1 MRNEAAVQLPCIGED
16 SQPTEMAD
24 IIASMSFVPARKW
37 HNLAE
42 EVLDDADGYYQKV
55 EKRAA
60 DRLTENAAKTQR
72 FSWPWKKNDRRS

>member
-1 MRNEAAVQLPCIGED
+1 MSTAYPAR
-16 SQPTEMAD
+16 S
-24 IIASMSFVPARKW
+24 SFVTARKW

-60 DRLTENAAKTQR
+60 DRVSEELAKRDR
-72 FSWPWKKNDRRS
+72 FDWPWKKNPRD